1 MTNEALKRFPYSL
14 CGHMKSPR
22 GICGRHQ
29 KRSEEDAEKQQCRKQ
44 TDDDGEAH
52 RARFEREI
60 HLASSLLLDRL

>member
-14 CGHMKSPR
+14 SGHMKSLR

-44 TDDDGEAH
+44 TDDDVY
-52 RARFEREI
+52 
-60 HLASSLLLDRL
+60 

>member
-14 CGHMKSPR
+14 SGHMKSLR

-44 TDDDGEAH
+44 TDDGEAH